1 MNSNEFDPKMDITHN
16 KITVF
21 GKKGCMQCKMT
32 ASIFTDNDIDFD
44 YIDIEDVVGW
54 REHFKSLGYQG
65 LPVVAMGN
73 DVLWVGFQPE
83 RINDI
88 VDAGLWGKP
97 NPQWMKRNKI
107 KDGEIR

>member
-1 MNSNEFDPKMDITHN
+1 MKFAEFDPIKVEN
-16 KITVF
+16 ESKITVF

-32 ASIFTDNDIDFD
+32 SSIFTDNDIDFD
-44 YIDIEDVVGW
+44 YIDIEDVPEA
-54 REHFKSLGYQG
+54 RDYISELGFQG
-65 LPVVAMGN
+65 LPVVICGGAS
-73 DVLWVGFQPE
+73 WSGFQPE
-83 RINDI
+83 KINDV

>member
-1 MNSNEFDPKMDITHN
+1 MKFAEFDPIKVEN
-16 KITVF
+16 ESKITVF

-44 YIDIEDVVGW
+44 YIDIEDVPEARDYING
-54 REHFKSLGYQG
+54 LGFQS
-65 LPVVAMGN
+65 LPVVICDG
-73 DVLWVGFQPE
+73 VSWSGFQPE
-83 RINDI
+83 KINDI

-97 NPQWMKRNKI
+97 NPQWMKRNKM

>member
-1 MNSNEFDPKMDITHN
+1 MKFAEFDPIKVEN
-16 KITVF
+16 ESKITVF

-44 YIDIEDVVGW
+44 YIDIEDVPEARDYINW
-54 REHFKSLGYQG
+54 LGFQA
-65 LPVVAMGN
+65 LPVVICGGAS
-73 DVLWVGFQPE
+73 WSGFQPE

-88 VDAGLWGKP
+88 VDAGLWNKP
-97 NPQWMKRNKI
+97 NPHWMKRNRI

>member
-1 MNSNEFDPKMDITHN
+1 MKFAEFDPIKVEN
-16 KITVF
+16 ESKITVF

-32 ASIFTDNDIDFD
+32 SSIFTDNDIDFD
-44 YIDIEDVVGW
+44 YIDIEDVPEA
-54 REHFKSLGYQG
+54 REYINGLGFQA
-65 LPVVAMGN
+65 LPVVICGGAS
-73 DVLWVGFQPE
+73 WSGFQPE
-83 RINDI
+83 KINDV

>member
-1 MNSNEFDPKMDITHN
+1 MKFAEFDPIKVEN
-16 KITVF
+16 ESKITVF

-44 YIDIEDVVGW
+44 YIDIEDVGGW
-54 REHFKSLGYQG
+54 REHFKALGYQG

-83 RINDI
+83 KINDI
-88 VDAGLWGKP
+88 VDAGLWNKP
-97 NPQWMKRNKI
+97 NPHWMKRNRI

>member
-1 MNSNEFDPKMDITHN
+1 MKFAEFDPIKVEN
-16 KITVF
+16 ESKITVF

-44 YIDIEDVVGW
+44 YIDIEDVPEA
-54 REHFKSLGYQG
+54 REYISELGFQG
-65 LPVVAMGN
+65 LPVVICGGASWN
-73 DVLWVGFQPE
+73 GFQPE
-83 RINDI
+83 KINDV

-97 NPQWMKRNKI
+97 NPQWMKRNKM

>member
-1 MNSNEFDPKMDITHN
+1 MKFAEFDPIKVEN
-16 KITVF
+16 ESKITVF

-44 YIDIEDVVGW
+44 YIDIEDVPDA
-54 REHFKSLGYQG
+54 RDYISELGFQG
-65 LPVVAMGN
+65 LPVVICGGAS
-73 DVLWVGFQPE
+73 WSGFQPE
-83 RINDI
+83 KINDI

-97 NPQWMKRNKI
+97 NPQWLKRNKI

>member
-1 MNSNEFDPKMDITHN
+1 MKFAEFDPKRVEN
-16 KITVF
+16 ESKITVF

-44 YIDIEDVVGW
+44 YIDIEDVPDA
-54 REHFKSLGYQG
+54 RDYISELEFQG
-65 LPVVAMGN
+65 LPVVICGGAS
-73 DVLWVGFQPE
+73 WSGFEPE
-83 RINDI
+83 KINDI

-97 NPQWMKRNKI
+97 NPQWMKRNKM

>member
-1 MNSNEFDPKMDITHN
+1 MKFAEFDPKMDITHN

-32 ASIFTDNDIDFD
+32 SSIFTDNDIDFD
-44 YIDIEDVVGW
+44 YIDIEDVPEA
-54 REHFKSLGYQG
+54 RDYISELGFQG
-65 LPVVAMGN
+65 LPVVICGGAS
-73 DVLWVGFQPE
+73 WSGFQPE
-83 RINDI
+83 KINDI

>member
-1 MNSNEFDPKMDITHN
+1 MKFAEFDPIKVEN
-16 KITVF
+16 ESKITVF

-44 YIDIEDVVGW
+44 YIDIEDVPGA
-54 REHFKSLGYQG
+54 RKYINRLGFQG
-65 LPVVAMGN
+65 LPVVICGGAS
-73 DVLWVGFQPE
+73 WSGFQPE
-83 RINDI
+83 KINDI

>member
-1 MNSNEFDPKMDITHN
+1 MKFAEFDPIKVEN
-16 KITVF
+16 ESKITVF

-44 YIDIEDVVGW
+44 YIDIEDVPEA
-54 REHFKSLGYQG
+54 REYINGLGFQA
-65 LPVVAMGN
+65 LPVVICGG
-73 DVLWVGFQPE
+73 VSWSGFQPE

-88 VDAGLWGKP
+88 VDAGLWNKP
-97 NPQWMKRNKI
+97 NPQWMKRNKM